1 MTEGQLE
8 QAMRALGPRGWAGLV
23 GATLALTLLAAW
35 LYLLQPSLAQYREL
49 ADSASPF
56 AIADAE
62 TRAAENDG
70 AIAAIGR
77 EVQSLREQLY
87 GSSSALPL
95 EQIESYVI
103 DRLDRLSVPRGVQL
117 VSVTPGEP
125 GEVLMFDELPYD
137 VDVRGEYF
145 ALHEWLRAVEEDL
158 RPMVVK
164 RFEMSTGPR
173 DEAVAMK
180 LRLVSYRPRGE
191 GT

>member
-1 MTEGQLE
+1 MEEQLE
-8 QAMRALGPRGWAGLV
+8 RLMRELGPRAWAGLL
-23 GATLALTLLAAW
+23 GAAFVLKLLAAW
-35 LYLLQPSLAQYREL
+35 LYLLKPSLAQYREL
-49 ADSASPF
+49 ADGSSPS

-62 TRAAENDG
+62 KRAAENES

-77 EVQSLREQLY
+77 EVEALREQLY

-95 EQIESYVI
+95 EQIESFVI

-117 VSVTPGEP
+117 VSVTPGQP

-137 VDVRGEYF
+137 VDVRGDYF
-145 ALHEWLRAVEEDL
+145 ALHEWLRAAEDDL

-164 RFEMSTGPR
+164 RFEMSTDPR

-191 GT
+191 EP